1 MSKEL
6 MDYFNKQPRL
16 GTLSTA
22 NNAGKVDVAYFGSA
36 QMTDENTVIVGLGH
50 NRTFAN
56 LRENPYAVFMIMQP
70 GEEPPSWKGVRVYL
84 KMTEFQES
92 GRKLDNIRAQIAK
105 KVGEMTANKLIHA
118 YVQFQVEEIRPFADF
133 GQSWR
138 KSIGAE

>member
-6 MDYFNKQPRL
+6 MEYFNAQPRL

-22 NNAGKVDVAYFGSA
+22 DKEGKVDVAYFGSA
-36 QMTDENTVIVGLGH
+36 QMTDENTVVVGLGH

-56 LRENPYAVFMIMQP
+56 LRENPHAVFMIMQP
-70 GEEPPSWKGVRVYL
+70 GKEATSWKGVRVYL

-92 GRKLDNIRAQIAK
+92 GRKLDEIRARVAK
-105 KVGEMTANKLIHA
+105 KVGEMTAKKMIHA
-118 YVQFQVEEIRPFADF
+118 YVQFQIGEIRPFADF
-133 GQSWR
+133 GQTWR

>member
-1 MSKEL
+1 

>member
-6 MDYFNKQPRL
+6 MEYFNAQPRL

-22 NNAGKVDVAYFGSA
+22 NKEGKVDVAYFGSA
-36 QMTDENTVIVGLGH
+36 QMTDEKTVVVGLGH

-56 LRENPYAVFMIMQP
+56 LRENPHAVFMIMQP
-70 GEEPPSWKGVRVYL
+70 GKEATSWKGVRVYL

-92 GRKLDNIRAQIAK
+92 GRKLDEIRARVAK
-105 KVGEMTANKLIHA
+105 KVGEMTAKKMIHA
-118 YVQFQVEEIRPFADF
+118 YVQFQIGEIRPFADF
-133 GQSWR
+133 GQTWR